1 MADFGAWAVPVVI
14 TAIVL
19 FGFLRKVPVFDTFV
33 AGAKEGL
40 HTTVSILP
48 TLIGLIMAV
57 SMLSASGALDLF
69 SSLLAPAARFLGLPS
84 QVMPLAL
91 IKPFSGSGS
100 TAVLTQIYRSSGPD
114 SFAGRVASVMAGSTE
129 TTFYAVAVY
138 SGGPAWR
145 PDGLHLFRADGPHL
159 FRLLNCAF
167 LTFSVPFQRYSKNR
181 LPFGDNLA
189 IILTN

>member
-1 MADFGAWAVPVVI
+1 MADFGAYAVPVVI
-14 TAIVL
+14 AAIVL

-40 HTTVSILP
+40 HTSVSILP
-48 TLIGLIMAV
+48 TLVGLIMAV
-57 SMLSASGALDLF
+57 SMLSASGALDLL
-69 SSLLAPAARFLGLPS
+69 SSLLAPAANFLGLPP

-100 TAVLTQIYRSSGPD
+100 TAVLTQIYKDCGPD

-138 SGGPAWR
+138 FGSVGIKKTRHTIPAALLG
-145 PDGLHLFRADGPHL
+145 DLTACILSALTVHLF
-159 FRLLNCAF
+159 FN
-167 LTFSVPFQRYSKNR
+167 S
-181 LPFGDNLA
+181 
-189 IILTN
+189 

>member
-1 MADFGAWAVPVVI
+1 MADFGSCALPAVVA
-14 TAIVL
+14 AIVL
-19 FGFLRKVPVFDTFV
+19 FGFARRVPVFDTFV

-40 HTTVSILP
+40 RTTVSILP
-48 TLIGLIMAV
+48 TLVGLIMAV

-69 SSLLAPAARFLGLPS
+69 SSLLAPAARFLGLPP

-100 TAVLTQIYRSSGPD
+100 TAVLTQIYRDCGPD

-138 SGGPAWR
+138 YGAVGIKKTRHTVPA
-145 PDGLHLFRADGPHL
+145 A
-159 FRLLNCAF
+159 LLGD
-167 LTFSVPFQRYSKNR
+167 LTACIFSALTVHVF
-181 LPFGDNLA
+181 FG
-189 IILTN
+189 